1 MPMPF
6 GLPPPNPAFELF
18 VASHGMTQDLS
29 QSDGPQIIPR
39 AYLRFGEAQVGGF
52 WRNIDS
58 PVASGIGVL
67 FVKLSRKRGPTQV
80 DVAVLYRTRT
90 GAHRPTVLHAWEVDA
105 TLRRS
110 FGRFGIR
117 LNAEYAPREFELG
130 PSLFVEIGPS
140 FQLAKGTSLFANVG
154 RRERRGAPEYTAI
167 NLGISR
173 AVGKKLVLDGRYYAT
188 DRSELGPRYHGRLVF
203 SARLSL

>member
-6 GLPPPNPAFELF
+6 GLPPPVPAFELF
-18 VASHGMTQDLS
+18 VASHGTTQGLS
-29 QSDGPQIIPR
+29 QSNGPQIIPR
-39 AYLRFGEAQVGGF
+39 AYLQFGHVQVGAF

-58 PVASGIGVL
+58 PVANGIGVL
-67 FVKLSRKRGPTQV
+67 FGRVSEKRGPTQL
-80 DVAVLYRTRT
+80 DIALLYRTRT

-105 TLRRS
+105 TFRQS
-110 FGRFGIR
+110 FGRLGVR
-117 LNAEYAPREFELG
+117 LNAEYAPREFDLG

-140 FQLAKGTSLFANVG
+140 FRLAKGTSLFANLG
-154 RRERRGAPEYTAI
+154 RRERSGAPDYTAI
-167 NLGISR
+167 NIGISR
-173 AVGKKLVLDGRYYAT
+173 AVGRKLVLDGRYYAT

>member
-6 GLPPPNPAFELF
+6 GLPPPDPGFELF
-18 VASHGMTQDLS
+18 VASHGMTQGLS
-29 QSDGPQIIPR
+29 QSDGPQVIPR
-39 AYLRFGEAQVGGF
+39 AYLKFGDVQVGGF

-58 PVASGIGVL
+58 PVANGIGVL
-67 FVKLSRKRGPTQV
+67 FGKVGITRSAAQA
-80 DVAVLYRTRT
+80 DVVLLYRTRT
-90 GAHRPTVLHAWEVDA
+90 GAHRPTVLHAWELDA

-130 PSLFVEIGPS
+130 PSLFVEAGPTYR
-140 FQLAKGTSLFANVG
+140 LAKRTFLFANVG
-154 RRERRGAPEYTAI
+154 RRERSGAPEYAAL
-167 NLGISR
+167 NVGISH
-173 AVGKKLVLDGRYYAT
+173 AVGESVQLDARYYTT
-188 DRSELGPRYHGRLVF
+188 DRSDLGHRYRGRLVF

>member
-6 GLPPPNPAFELF
+6 GLPAPDPGLELF
-18 VASHGMTQDLS
+18 AASHGMTQGLS

-39 AYLRFGEAQVGGF
+39 VYLKFGDVQIGGL

-58 PVASGIGVL
+58 PVANGIAVL
-67 FVKLSRKRGPTQV
+67 FTRASVKHGETQL
-80 DVAVLYRTRT
+80 DAAILYRTRT

-110 FGRFGIR
+110 FGRFAIR

-130 PSLFVEIGPS
+130 PSLFVEVGPS
-140 FQLAKGTSLFANVG
+140 IKITKGTNLFVNLG
-154 RRERRGAPEYTAI
+154 RRERSGAPDYSAI
-167 NLGISR
+167 NVGMSHT
-173 AVGKKLVLDGRYYAT
+173 VGKKLVLDARYYST
-188 DRSELGPRYHGRLVF
+188 DRSEIGPRYHGRLVV